1 MPPGNRLSPCK
12 CSTDHLAHNL
22 RWIGHDRHDAAALE
36 FETMTDTHDAAK
48 KDNLFGICNAL
59 GEDLGINPLWP
70 RLLFATT
77 FIFDPAVVI
86 VSYFALGAII
96 LCARIAFPR
105 ARRGPAA
112 EVIALPVAPAEKPV
126 ELARAA

>member
-1 MPPGNRLSPCK
+1 M
-12 CSTDHLAHNL
+12 TDPH
-22 RWIGHDRHDAAALE
+22 AAAP
-36 FETMTDTHDAAK
+36 K

-59 GEDLGINPLWP
+59 GEDLGIDPLWP

-86 VSYFALGAII
+86 ASYFAIGA
-96 LCARIAFPR
+96 LLLAVRFAFPR
-105 ARRGPAA
+105 PKPARADAEVVALTPPAA
-112 EVIALPVAPAEKPV
+112 AEPPV